1 MVPTFEELAELI
13 RAQEIGRG
21 APLITPFG
29 RRRLYYADLTATGR
43 FVHFVEAWLSRV
55 RPYYGNT
62 HTAVSSTGRVM
73 GHLREEARRV
83 IHRAVGAG
91 PDDVVLFVG
100 SGATAAVNKLVGL
113 LGLRIPEPLDRAF
126 DLSAHIPEDER
137 PVVLVG
143 PYEHHSNQ
151 LPWIESIATVVEVEL
166 DAAGRISLTDLE
178 RKLDAHRRRPLK
190 IGAFSA
196 ASNVTG
202 LLTDV
207 GAVAEAL
214 HRGGAL
220 AVFDL
225 AAAAPYVPIDMHP
238 ADPLHR
244 MDALFAS
251 PHKFAGGP
259 NASGVLVAHKSLF
272 RSTRP
277 ERPGGGT
284 VDYVGSARRADI
296 DYVRRLD
303 EREEGG
309 TPAIIGDLRAGVAFL
324 LKDMLGAEH
333 ILEHEIALGARAA
346 ARLCR
351 HPRIEVYGPTNLPR
365 LAVVSFNVRGL
376 HHDFVSTLLDH
387 LFGIQNRAGCSCAGP
402 YGHRLLGIGPEK
414 SAAYRAQIERGYL
427 GVKPGWVRISLPF
440 YASDGEVDFVLRAI
454 EFVAEHGDAFLPLY
468 RLGLRDGTWKHIER
482 PMCDVEPIELTPE
495 ALFEA
500 AQTFVTTGAPFS
512 QRFPDSTDSF
522 GDLDRE
528 RSFYLEEAERLAR
541 ELEATQKEHPPDYL
555 TSLGQP
561 EIDRLL
567 WFRFVHFE

>member
-21 APLITPFG
+21 APLVTPFG
-29 RRRLYYADLTATGR
+29 KRRLYYADLTATGR

-62 HTAVSSTGRVM
+62 HTSVSSTGRVM

-126 DLSAHIPEDER
+126 GLSAHIPEDER

-151 LPWIESIATVVEVEL
+151 LPWIESIATVVEIEL
-166 DAAGRISLTDLE
+166 DAEGRISLADLQQ
-178 RKLDAHRRRPLK
+178 KLDAHRRRPLK

-207 GAVAEAL
+207 GAVAETL

-238 ADPLHR
+238 ADPLR
-244 MDALFAS
+244 RIDALFAS

-272 RSTRP
+272 RSARP

-284 VDYVGSARRADI
+284 VDYVGSARREDI

-324 LKDMLGAEH
+324 VKEMLGPQR
-333 ILEHEIALGARAA
+333 ILEHELKIAARA
-346 ARLCR
+346 
-351 HPRIEVYGPTNLPR
+351 
-365 LAVVSFNVRGL
+365 
-376 HHDFVSTLLDH
+376 
-387 LFGIQNRAGCSCAGP
+387 
-402 YGHRLLGIGPEK
+402 
-414 SAAYRAQIERGYL
+414 
-427 GVKPGWVRISLPF
+427 
-440 YASDGEVDFVLRAI
+440 
-454 EFVAEHGDAFLPLY
+454 
-468 RLGLRDGTWKHIER
+468 
-482 PMCDVEPIELTPE
+482 
-495 ALFEA
+495 
-500 AQTFVTTGAPFS
+500 
-512 QRFPDSTDSF
+512 TD
-522 GDLDRE
+522 
-528 RSFYLEEAERLAR
+528 
-541 ELEATQKEHPPDYL
+541 
-555 TSLGQP
+555 
-561 EIDRLL
+561 
-567 WFRFVHFE
+567 